1 MTMGLLAKKM
11 SIIAALLAL
20 IVVLLTGFISGGAV
34 DVIMM
39 RGGLIFFMIMG
50 IGMLLFNL
58 ALKDRL
64 DTSEINAEADED
76 GHE

>member
-20 IVVLLTGFISGGAV
+20 MVVLLTGFISGGAV